1 MQDSG
6 RHAFLKNSVTI
17 PKDRKPQR
25 GSSMGDICFY
35 GLNGKPR
42 QRLRSTMK
50 ISVAPICRLKKL
62 KETLVLCTHL

>member
-17 PKDRKPQR
+17 PNDRKPQR

-35 GLNGKPR
+35 GL
-42 QRLRSTMK
+42 
-50 ISVAPICRLKKL
+50 KKL